1 MTVFGSGDLPPA
13 QNKAARTGGQASLSG
28 DGTVVYLNRPRPE
41 SGSFIYQFR
50 PLSSMRNPNNTTP
63 IPIEIAPTTGRW
75 RGVRFLYSVNA
86 LAQLPPDTG
95 REVAFA
101 GRSNAGK
108 SSALNLLTGQRRLAR
123 VSKTPGR
130 TQLLNF
136 FLVEPDRYLVDLPG
150 YGYAQVPDSIRR
162 HWGELLERYLR
173 ERAALRGLLLL
184 MDIRH
189 PLTEMDRQL
198 LDGCAFRELPAHIL
212 LTKADKL
219 SRGAALAALA
229 QLKRGLAADY
239 PGASAQLFSALTRQ
253 GTDEAHTRLDGWLG
267 GYRGEQ

>member
-1 MTVFGSGDLPPA
+1 
-13 QNKAARTGGQASLSG
+13 
-28 DGTVVYLNRPRPE
+28 
-41 SGSFIYQFR
+41 
-50 PLSSMRNPNNTTP
+50 MRNPSDTTSF
-63 IPIEIAPTTGRW
+63 ISTGAAPTARW

-108 SSALNLLTGQRRLAR
+108 SSAINLLTGQQRLAR

-150 YGYAQVPDSIRR
+150 YGYARVPDPVRR
-162 HWGELLERYLR
+162 HWGELLGRYLR
-173 ERAALRGLLLL
+173 GRAALRGLLLL

-239 PGASAQLFSALTRQ
+239 PGASAQLFSALTGQGINEAHARLDSWLGDQ
-253 GTDEAHTRLDGWLG
+253 GT
-267 GYRGEQ
+267 Q